1 MSGISTN
8 ESREER
14 LDRRLKKLGRRLWMP
29 IALLFLLLCAVV
41 WLIEI
46 CDLPHFCLGLP
57 RTKFAWEEAL
67 FETVL
72 IAIIGFI
79 AIKRIIRDIQAQRR
93 VMEALRKERDKAQ
106 SYLDIAGVMIVAID
120 FDQKVILINKKG
132 AEILGYSQE
141 EIIGK
146 NWSENFLP
154 ERIREESLLVF
165 LGLMGRNVE
174 ETSGV
179 IEGGVENP
187 VLTKSGEERII
198 YWRNS
203 VLVDDDKNVIGTI
216 SSGEDITAR
225 KQAEAELAKQHER
238 LEEQVAARTA
248 ELKGMVDAM
257 AGRVVRMADLETEIE
272 ELKARLKEK

>member
-1 MSGISTN
+1 MSGTTTKR
-8 ESREER
+8 SRKEK
-14 LDRRLKKLGRRLWMP
+14 LDRRLKKLSRRHWVP
-29 IALLFLLLCAVV
+29 IALLFLLLCVVV

-46 CDLPHFCLGLP
+46 CDLPYLCRGLP
-57 RTKFAWEEAL
+57 RSKFGWEEAL

-79 AIKRIIRDIQAQRR
+79 ACRRIIRDIQAQRR
-93 VMEALRKERDKAQ
+93 ALEAVRKERDKAQ
-106 SYLDIAGVMIVAID
+106 TYLDIAGVMIVAID

-132 AEILGYSQE
+132 AKILGYSQE
-141 EIIGK
+141 EIVGK
-146 NWSENFLP
+146 NWFENFLP
-154 ERIREESLLVF
+154 ERVREEVLLIF

-179 IEGGVENP
+179 VEGEVENP

-198 YWRNS
+198 YWQNS
-203 VLVDDDKNVIGTI
+203 VVIDDDKNIIGTI

-225 KQAEAELAKQHER
+225 KQAEEELTKQHER
-238 LEEQVAARTA
+238 LEEKVAARTA

-272 ELKARLKEK
+272 ELKAKLKEK